1 MTSMNADWRGVAVM
15 NDDAASPALDV
26 AVLLEGLSAAQ
37 LLAVQEAAEKRLQS
51 AALVAQSEDGL
62 LDLLASRERTLCARQ
77 VFDAALYVE
86 LSDRGAYRK
95 GGFISMP
102 ALYSGGLRLGSGEA
116 RRRRVL
122 ATELG
127 RFTTMTGERR
137 EPSLPAT
144 EAAVADGEIG

>member
-1 MTSMNADWRGVAVM
+1 MNQVAAPSAAGEGSVF
-15 NDDAASPALDV
+15 DAT
-26 AVLLEGLSAAQ
+26 AVVDGLSAAQ
-37 LLAVQEAAEKRLQS
+37 LVAVQDAAEVRLRS
-51 AALVAQSEDGL
+51 AALTPESEDGL
-62 LDLLASRERTLCARQ
+62 LDLLEAREATVRRQQ

-95 GGFISMP
+95 GGFISMA